1 MERKQ
6 EEEFGISAA
15 AIESLERNFVEVMKE
30 LSAEDNLERFKLEYE
45 KLHRAL
51 KKSHESEKR
60 LIKQCQEL
68 NQEIVNNA
76 HKIQAALQL
85 SQDDETTIASLRKE
99 IEKAWKMVDG
109 AHEKEARAKDTI
121 QQLKKEVARL
131 TTLVEQGAGLTLG
144 HESNLQDLIE
154 DKKELSRDRDA
165 SKAKVV
171 QLTHDHKELVER
183 LKRLTIDNDTS
194 EMNLQIKTQ
203 QYQQLWKEFENEQ
216 KQKEISERK
225 VQEYH
230 QSIEKRMKE
239 LEGAKKTLLVRQ
251 QEQERLDKRAKEE
264 RELVSHANKN
274 FEAAQRELD
283 TQKEKLNE
291 AERESQQLK
300 SEIPKKQAELDK
312 KIAEVSMVEATL
324 VKLQKVLA
332 DQDEELIALRADR
345 EKLQGTSN
353 GYGSQ
358 ITQLLADIESSE
370 GKIDG
375 MERKVKEMARAKN
388 LTVTMNVREEGER
401 VRLEGTRVI
410 EQGKNR
416 SLAQELD
423 SHLRQNEV
431 HRREIFVLEQQQAQ
445 YYAEAQEA
453 TSRYQQALEQ
463 VRLGNERK
471 AQLSLELEDAE
482 RKLKNQQSMYEQV
495 RSDRALYKKSLNE
508 AQSEIN
514 EMLRRFKLMDH
525 QIKQLKDELG
535 SKERLLCQAH
545 ATHKQL
551 GKDIANAEQRVNNLK
566 EDYSHAKGRGDALA
580 EEIKQL
586 SQIIADCDTEK
597 AKQHMKFNAVT
608 NERNIL
614 ATQLIRRNDELSI
627 LYEKIRIQQSTLGK
641 GETQYRDRLVD
652 IRMLRDKV
660 HELRLSLR
668 VALSRIRNVEEMK
681 KHVTLLQRQ
690 LMQERAKV
698 KALYEELQNPM
709 NVHHW
714 RSLEGS
720 DPQEM
725 ENLLKIHTL
734 QKRLI
739 AKTEECVAKDRRIQE
754 REQEYSQLKNVLA
767 RQPGPEIAE
776 QLNVYHENILRRGAQ
791 IQRMETELE
800 STSFQ
805 EAEYTTEVE
814 RLQSELQDVKKKF
827 FDIKTKNKLL
837 KKEKQMYEHL
847 QRHPLAAFHTTGTT
861 TLANGNMP
869 AAVHGATFAV
879 HHPQNQPR
887 FAGGG
892 FSLSQ

>member
-1 MERKQ
+1 MERKD
-6 EEEFGISAA
+6 EEFGVSAVA
-15 AIESLERNFVEVMKE
+15 LESLERNFVEVMKE

-60 LIKQCQEL
+60 LIKKCQEL

-76 HKIQAALQL
+76 QKIQAALQL

-154 DKKELSRDRDA
+154 DKKELTRERDA
-165 SKAKVV
+165 SKVKVT
-171 QLTHDHKELVER
+171 QLSHDLKDLSER
-183 LKRLTIDNDTS
+183 LRKVQVDAETL
-194 EMNLQIKTQ
+194 ELNLQVKTQ
-203 QYQQLWKEFENEQ
+203 QYQQVWREFENEQ

-230 QSIEKRMKE
+230 QTIDKRMKE
-239 LEGAKKTLLVRQ
+239 LDAAKKTLSNRQ

-264 RELVSHANKN
+264 RELVAHATKN
-274 FEAAQRELD
+274 YEQAQREFNAQ
-283 TQKEKLNE
+283 TEMLNQT
-291 AERESQQLK
+291 ERNNQQLK
-300 SEIPKKQAELDK
+300 GEIPKRQSELDK
-312 KIAEVSMVEATL
+312 KIAEVQNAETT
-324 VKLQKVLA
+324 LQKLNASIANQDDEIEQLKKERDTLTDKSARMQTDINDLLA
-332 DQDEELIALRADR
+332 KIEDEE
-345 EKLQGTSN
+345 S
-353 GYGSQ
+353 
-358 ITQLLADIESSE
+358 
-370 GKIDG
+370 KIDE
-375 MERKVKEMARAKN
+375 MERGVKEKSREKN
-388 LTVTMNVREEGER
+388 LTVTLNVREESER
-401 VRLEGTRVI
+401 VKLEGTRVI

-423 SHLRQNEV
+423 SHLRQNETY
-431 HRREIFVLEQQQAQ
+431 RKEIFVLEQQQQQ
-445 YYAEAQEA
+445 YFREAQEA

-463 VRLGNERK
+463 VRLGNERR
-471 AQLSLELEDAE
+471 AQLTLELEDAE
-482 RKLKNQQSMYEQV
+482 KKLKNQQSMYEQV

-508 AQSEIN
+508 AQAEIN

-597 AKQHMKFNAVT
+597 AKQHMKFNSVT

-614 ATQLIRRNDELSI
+614 ATQLIRRNEELSI
-627 LYEKIRIQQSTLGK
+627 LYEKIRIQQSTLAK

-681 KHVTLLQRQ
+681 KNVTLLQRQ
-690 LMQERAKV
+690 LMQERTKV

-709 NVHHW
+709 NVHRW
-714 RSLEGS
+714 RRMEGS

-725 ENLLKIHTL
+725 ESLLKIHTL

-739 AKTEECVAKDRRIQE
+739 AKTEESVAKDRVIQE
-754 REQEYSQLKNVLA
+754 KEQQYSQLKNILA

-791 IQRMETELE
+791 IQRMDSELE
-800 STSFQ
+800 STNVQ
-805 EAEYTTEVE
+805 VAELRTEVE
-814 RLQSELQDVKKKF
+814 RLQAEQLDVKQKF
-827 FDIKTKNKLL
+827 FESKSKNALL
-837 KKEKQMYEHL
+837 TKEKRMYQMMS
-847 QRHPLAAFHTTGTT
+847 RHPLSGMGDGAQNAATYAG
-861 TLANGNMP
+861 P
-869 AAVHGATFAV
+869 TFVV
-879 HHPQNQPR
+879 HHPTNQPR